1 MAECH
6 QSLQTRCQRCSWF
19 KWAGPGESNGPSV
32 EACKE
37 DDGHVKN
44 VRVTCFSRVQ
54 WVGSLPSR
62 HVNSAATHRL
72 HPSPPHSSATPNLE
86 SMIFMRVIGKKITKM
101 DEDTWKL
108 TVMRGKGNQ
117 NQDEEE
123 YEEDEFSSRK
133 DGPSSSFTVN
143 NNNSSKDGKSNDK
156 ANAIRSK
163 HSVTEQR
170 RRSKINERFQ
180 ILRDIVPHSDQK
192 RDTAS
197 FLLEVIEYV
206 QYLQQK
212 VQKYEGPYQGWSSE
226 PAKLMPWRNSH
237 WRLQS
242 FGGHPQAIKNGSVPG
257 ETFPGKL
264 DENNIALTPA
274 TLPSTPNLVE
284 SDHVACKV
292 LEHQPDLANKVMPLP
307 TPAPIQSVGPVA
319 HPCQLPVSDAQSAEC
334 PITSEMLNQQ
344 DLAIEAG
351 TINISSAYSQ
361 ECIYHKP
368 TSQFRLILENERN
381 RGLTSGTLTS
391 KDPQNPHPSKQTIT
405 HLREASGG
413 EDSDQAHKRL
423 KDVKAAWD
431 LSNFNDAK
439 NDCDSE
445 NEPRLS
451 EHQ

>member
-1 MAECH
+1 
-6 QSLQTRCQRCSWF
+6 
-19 KWAGPGESNGPSV
+19 
-32 EACKE
+32 
-37 DDGHVKN
+37 
-44 VRVTCFSRVQ
+44 
-54 WVGSLPSR
+54 
-62 HVNSAATHRL
+62 
-72 HPSPPHSSATPNLE
+72 
-86 SMIFMRVIGKKITKM
+86 
-101 DEDTWKL
+101 
-108 TVMRGKGNQ
+108 MRGKGNQ

-197 FLLEVIEYV
+197 FLLEVIEHV

-242 FGGHPQAIKNGSVPG
+242 FGSHPQAIKNGSVPG

-274 TLPSTPNLVE
+274 ILPSTPNLVE

-292 LEHQPDLANKVMPLP
+292 LEHQPELANKVMPLP
-307 TPAPIQSVGPVA
+307 TPAPIQSVGLVA
-319 HPCQLPVSDAQSAEC
+319 HPCQLPVSDAQSADC

-344 DLAIEAG
+344 ELAIEAG
-351 TINISSAYSQ
+351 TINISSVYSQ
-361 ECIYHKP
+361 ELLN
-368 TSQFRLILENERN
+368 TLAQSLQSAGVDLSQANISVQIDLGKRAN
-381 RGLTSGTLTS
+381 RGPTSGTLTS

-423 KDVKAAWD
+423 KTFLHASWNHVKRC
-431 LSNFNDAK
+431 LS
-439 NDCDSE
+439 
-445 NEPRLS
+445 P
-451 EHQ
+451 